1 METRK
6 LIKFGESSFV
16 ISVPQ
21 AWIIKHKLSKGD
33 SVYLEEIEK
42 GLLVNPYKD
51 DIKKEKKT
59 VIITAGKGE
68 NTIERE
74 IISAYLNNSNII
86 EFSGK
91 DLVLKAKSITGFIR
105 KLMSFEIIEQ
115 TSNKIVVKDFL
126 NLKDISIQDIVKRMD
141 IITRAM
147 MEDAVLCVKQDLCE
161 NIDYR
166 DLDVN
171 RFYYLIFRVIKGGMK
186 NPNIAKILKMTQGE
200 LLDYYRLIQAIEDI
214 ADCVKR
220 IARALRI
227 LDISQKRRKDLL
239 DLFAESK
246 ELYLASIKS
255 YYNRDKQLADQY
267 SQAGKDI
274 MEKCN
279 KFLETTQV
287 SEVPG
292 IIEKLKVITKNTR
305 NIARITIDLE

>member
-292 IIEKLKVITKNTR
+292 IIEKLKVITKNVR